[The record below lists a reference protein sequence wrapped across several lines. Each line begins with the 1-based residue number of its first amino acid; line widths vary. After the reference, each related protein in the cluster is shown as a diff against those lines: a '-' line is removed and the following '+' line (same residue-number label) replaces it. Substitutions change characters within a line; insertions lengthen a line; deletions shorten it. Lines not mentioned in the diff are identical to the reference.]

1 MIHRLHHR
9 RPFYATAML
18 WLMVILLPLTATAQ
32 SAAPLLPGS
41 ALDSLNKLVA
51 GAPGISALQ
60 TGGAGG
66 ASNFSGQNFS
76 DLPWQNSLMF
86 DETQLDQLYNAMVGF
101 APTKDAEG
109 KPIGAGSSQSQ
120 DRVTVD
126 AEGRVFDPAGN
137 LIATI
142 NENNILIDLEGK
154 MIGRVEDDKRI
165 VDNDGN
171 YMGRDTRIITKV
183 YPSVAPAFY
192 LNSVMFYI
200 PKNWTLW
207 LNHRRIR
214 VGTEMNGLT
223 VVNIHEDFVDM
234 LWKPADLDFIA
245 PDWKKKVLPLGDN
258 ISKDLGVPYS
268 KDQLGA
274 LEKELNDAKVS
285 AAKAKEA
292 AESAMAAALKAA
304 SQPQVTA
311 PASVPGLQPAD
322 TSSLATNGAKNTQ
335 PQALNIK
342 SKVSVAGQEEP
353 KKQLPKPT
361 LSNPPKDQT
370 VQLPDLAVAINPAT
384 GALTINNNTLLDTLK
399 KQEDEKRK
407 AKEEEAK
414 KKEEEILAEKQKAEQ
429 EKLEKKREVLEKK
442 HKELYA
448 NQAVDESK
456 YKWEYKSPDGLI
468 LVDPVNKMVK
478 FRVGLNQTFVS
489 RSFELKEGYV
499 QSVALTPPTE
509 GGQQSAPAST
519 NNLEQQLFDYS
530 NLPTNSVIPAPKG
543 GDAPPGLTPPSP
555 QTGNSSPTSV
565 GQAPGGVPA
574 TSNAPAAAPRTPKPL
589 IPGGAT
595 P

>member
-1 MIHRLHHR
+1 MIHAPYYH
-9 RPFYATAML
+9 RPFYVTAL
-18 WLMVILLPLTATAQ
+18 VWLMVVVLPLTTQA
-32 SAAPLLPGS
+32 AAPLLPGS
-41 ALDSLNKLVA
+41 ALESLNKLVA

-60 TGGAGG
+60 TGGTGSGG
-66 ASNFSGQNFS
+66 NFSGQNFS

-101 APTKDAEG
+101 APSKDSEG
-109 KPIGAGSSQSQ
+109 KPISAGSAQSQ

-126 AEGRVFDPAGN
+126 ANGQVFDTAGN

-223 VVNIHEDFVDM
+223 VVNIHKDFVDM

-245 PDWKKKVLPLGDN
+245 PDWKKNVLPLGEG

-268 KDQLGA
+268 KNQLGSI
-274 LEKELNDAKVS
+274 EKELNDAKAA
-285 AAKAKEA
+285 AAKAKQD
-292 AESAMAAALKAA
+292 AEIAQANALKAA
-304 SQPQVTA
+304 TEVTKPAPTPSA
-311 PASVPGLQPAD
+311 PAPLQAAPAAAAPGL
-322 TSSLATNGAKNTQ
+322 T
-335 PQALNIK
+335 IK
-342 SKVSVAGQEEP
+342 SKVTTPGSANETA
-353 KKQLPKPT
+353 KKPSTLPKPKQADAT
-361 LSNPPKDQT
+361 PKASIK
-370 VQLPDLAVAINPAT
+370 LPDLALDIDPNT
-384 GALTINNNTLLDTLK
+384 GAVNLNTNLLLNQIK
-399 KQEDEKRK
+399 AQEEAAKK
-407 AKEEEAK
+407 AKEEEEK
-414 KKEEEILAEKQKAEQ
+414 RKQEELLAEKQKLEE
-429 EKLEKKREVLEKK
+429 EKLQKKREELEKK
-442 HKELYA
+442 HKAMYA
-448 NQAVDESK
+448 NQEVDEGK

-468 LVDPVNKMVK
+468 LVDPINKMVK

-489 RSFELKEGYV
+489 RSFEVKEGYV
-499 QSVALTPPTE
+499 QSTALTPPTE
-509 GGQQSAPAST
+509 ADGQPLT
-519 NNLEQQLFDYS
+519 GVPTGNLEQQLFDYS
-530 NLPTNSVIPAPKG
+530 NLPANTVTRAPQGTPSPAPSG
-543 GDAPPGLTPPSP
+543 SPVGL
-555 QTGNSSPTSV
+555 
-565 GQAPGGVPA
+565 APGGVPA
-574 TSNAPAAAPRTPKPL
+574 TPNAPAAAPRTPKPL
-589 IPGGAT
+589 IPGGA